1 MIEYR
6 GFTKRFGAI
15 LAADDVSL
23 SIGEGETLGLIGPN
37 GSGKTTTLKAL
48 VGLVRPTGG
57 AVLVHGR
64 DVHTGDPAARAGIG
78 YLPQRVTFPEGMRAV
93 DVIRLYARLRQVDLA
108 NPFQLLDEV
117 GLTEAANR
125 AVDDFSGGMRQRL
138 GLAVSLLGDPHTV
151 VLDEP
156 SAALDPSGALRMR
169 DLIGRIRQRGCTV
182 LLCSH
187 DLGEVAQLSDRIALF
202 VRGQVRAIGTLSH
215 LAGEARTVVDIEQ
228 VYRAHVTPRL
238 LSIA

>member
-6 GFTKRFGAI
+6 GFTRHYGDI
-15 LAADDVSL
+15 HAANDVS
-23 SIGEGETLGLIGPN
+23 ITVANGETLGLIGPN

-48 VGLVRPTGG
+48 VGLVRPTRGT
-57 AVLVHGR
+57 VLVNGQ
-64 DVHTGDPAARAGIG
+64 DVHTTPAARGGIG

-93 DVIRLYARLRQVDLA
+93 EVLRFYARLRQVNIRD
-108 NPFQLLDEV
+108 PQTLLDQV
-117 GLTEAANR
+117 GLTEAAGR
-125 AVDDFSGGMRQRL
+125 LVDGFSGGMRQRL
-138 GLAVSLLGDPHTV
+138 GLAVALLGNPHTV

-169 DLIGRIRQRGCTV
+169 DLIADIKREGRTV

-187 DLGEVAQLSDRIALF
+187 DLGEIAQLADRIALF
-202 VRGQVRAIGTLSH
+202 VAGQVRAIGTLAELGRAS
-215 LAGEARTVVDIEQ
+215 ATPADIERI
-228 VYRAHVTPRL
+228 YRAHLSGRH

>member
-6 GFTKRFGAI
+6 GFTKRYGDL
-15 LAADDVSL
+15 LAADAIFL
-23 SIGEGETLGLIGPN
+23 TIGDGETLGLIGPN

-57 AVLVHGR
+57 TVLVNGL
-64 DVHTGDPAARAGIG
+64 DVHTTLSARAGIG
-78 YLPQRVTFPEGMRAV
+78 YLPQRVTFPEGMRAIDIV
-93 DVIRLYARLRQVDLA
+93 RLYARLRQVDVA
-108 NPFQLLDEV
+108 NPYALLDDV

-125 AVDDFSGGMRQRL
+125 VVDEFSGGMRQRL
-138 GLAVSLLGDPHTV
+138 GLAVALLGDPHTV

-169 DLIGRIRQRGCTV
+169 DLITGIQRRGRTV

-187 DLGEVAQLSDRIALF
+187 DLGEVAQLADRIALF
-202 VRGQVRAIGTLSH
+202 VAGSIRANGSLADLAAQAGT
-215 LAGEARTVVDIEQ
+215 APEIER
-228 VYRAHVTPRL
+228 VYRAHVTPRYL
-238 LSIA
+238 NVA

>member
-6 GFTKRFGAI
+6 GFTKRYGDI
-15 LAADDVSL
+15 LAADAVSL
-23 SIGEGETLGLIGPN
+23 TIGNGETLGLVGPN

-57 AVLVHGR
+57 AVLVDGLS
-64 DVHTGDPAARAGIG
+64 VHATLAARAGIG

-93 DVIRLYARLRQVDLA
+93 DVIRLYARLRQVDVA
-108 NPFQLLDEV
+108 NPFAQLDEV
-117 GLTEAANR
+117 GLTEAASR
-125 AVDDFSGGMRQRL
+125 VVDGFSGGMRQRL
-138 GLAVSLLGDPHTV
+138 GLAVALLGDPHTV

-169 DLIGRIRQRGCTV
+169 DLITHIQRQGRTV

-187 DLGEVAQLSDRIALF
+187 DLGEVAQLADRIALF
-202 VRGQVRAIGTLSH
+202 VAGTIRATGTLAE
-215 LAGEARTVVDIEQ
+215 LAAQAGTAPDIER
-228 VYRAHVTPRL
+228 VYRAHVTPRY
-238 LSIA
+238 LSVA